1 MDLWRCPLR
10 SFRSSD
16 DELHAVRRWLD
27 GRCLRP
33 LEQYHGSDRFLT
45 PAGVLSA
52 TGVAVQWQASLL
64 CSPRAAHPSC
74 YFALSA
80 RLRAAAPRAA
90 PFDQLPRRPRGL
102 RRTSEDILLSLQHAL
117 QPNCG
122 GQVVLNTSKTCF
134 MMKTP
139 SAPLNLLRRHCFSS
153 KTSSRTDSPSFY
165 QSPSVT
171 NRKDS
176 LNQPTRLE
184 EIVHVVFQTARRY

>member
-1 MDLWRCPLR
+1 MNKLA
-10 SFRSSD
+10 SS
-16 DELHAVRRWLD
+16 
-27 GRCLRP
+27 
-33 LEQYHGSDRFLT
+33 
-45 PAGVLSA
+45 
-52 TGVAVQWQASLL
+52 
-64 CSPRAAHPSC
+64 AAHASC

-90 PFDQLPRRPRGL
+90 PFDQLRLPRWPRGL
-102 RRTSEDILLSLQHAL
+102 RRTSEDILLSLAHAL
-117 QPNCG
+117 QPHCG
-122 GQVVLNTSKTCF
+122 GQVVLSTSKTCF

-139 SAPLNLLRRHCFSS
+139 SASLNLLRRHCFSS

-165 QSPSVT
+165 QSPSLT